1 LHTTKTSMRILQGDM
16 LLQ

>member
-1 LHTTKTSMRILQGDM
+1 MRILQGDM